1 MNLNV
6 NVYQDKEKFKVVLSD
21 EYITR
26 FITWYDNL
34 SDVYDFAKEIS
45 NRYNTFVSVKF
56 RKNLVHDELTGTREE
71 ISLAYELINTAI
83 ELLDDLDEEYRVDGF
98 LMNWEK
104 LSAISYARQDIKEAI
119 KEHKKASYFIEH
131 KNNLSP
137 KHILDCIEITEKRLK
152 AQRCII

>member
-1 MNLNV
+1 MDV

-34 SDVYDFAKEIS
+34 SNVYNFAREMS

-56 RKNLVHDELTGTREE
+56 RKNLVHDELTGTHEE

-152 AQRCII
+152 G